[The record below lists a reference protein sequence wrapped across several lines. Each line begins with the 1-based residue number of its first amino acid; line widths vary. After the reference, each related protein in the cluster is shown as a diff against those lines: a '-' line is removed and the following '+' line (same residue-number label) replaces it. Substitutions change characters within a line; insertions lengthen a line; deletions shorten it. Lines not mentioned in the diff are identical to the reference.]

1 MKTLRTL
8 AVVISFSFVLIACS
22 KELQKGE
29 YRGTFSGNHP
39 EGPYTTTYD
48 FTITQSKKTE
58 LKLMEKKSGTTSTL
72 TKHPNDSISGMIG
85 FAGQIYNP
93 DKNENSSFNAIKVEG
108 TYNSNTITGRFFT
121 TFLYDSTEYESTGE
135 FVIRPL

>member
-93 DKNENSSFNAIKVEG
+93 GKDGNSSFHAIKVEG
-108 TYNSNTITGRFFT
+108 TYSSNTITGRFFT
-121 TFLYDSTEYESTGE
+121 TFLYEDNELEATGD
-135 FVIRPL
+135 FVIKPM